1 MTKVETHTQAGG
13 QVIATARIGS
23 RVLRVCGG
31 KPYRGCAVH
40 SQLARFIAHVNY
52 VSGIADAY
60 DALHARDVARDALER
75 GVQPDDEHDA
85 SSP

>member
-13 QVIATARIGS
+13 QVIATARIGT

-31 KPYRGCAVH
+31 RPHRGCAVH
-40 SQLARFIAHVNY
+40 AQLARFIAHVNA
-52 VSGIADAY
+52 VSGIVDAY
-60 DALHARDVARDALER
+60 DALHAHVQARDELAKH
-75 GVQPDDEHDA
+75 GVLSDARDA